1 MQQPNYFI
9 GVDIS
14 SDTFTVSVGTSPWKL
29 IGSTLSFENS
39 ACGFEEFLIWLDK
52 QDITN
57 QNSVI
62 CMESTG
68 VYGQGLAYFLFSHNY
83 TVSVEPPLKVKKAF
97 PTHGNKNDITD
108 SKHIAEYACRYYD
121 ELHIWKPPQS
131 VLEQVQTLLKTREQL
146 TKSSVSYQN
155 TLKTLRRQSVRTPF
169 AEDTYKELIE
179 EIKTVI
185 KKIDKEIKDLFEKHP
200 FFNHR
205 FANLL
210 SIPCVGVQ
218 LAGYVLVSL
227 YKKDKDPRA
236 RSLASYVGICP
247 YEHESGTS
255 VRNKP
260 RSRKNGSSS
269 IRKLLY
275 LAAMSLRTHN
285 TMFKEYYIRKTQSG
299 KPGRLVLNNIQNRL
313 IRIMCGVLN
322 SGKPYIDGYLSVNPG
337 LLNNK
342 ICA

>member
-1 MQQPNYFI
+1 MQQPKYFI
-9 GVDIS
+9 GADIS
-14 SDTFTVSVGTSPWKL
+14 SDTFTVSVGISPWKQV
-29 IGSTLSFENS
+29 GTTRSFENTTD
-39 ACGFEEFLIWLDK
+39 GFEEFLIWLDK
-52 QDITN
+52 QGITN
-57 QNSVI
+57 KNSVV

-108 SKHIAEYACRYYD
+108 SKHIAEYACRHYD
-121 ELHIWKPPQS
+121 ELHIWRPPHR

-146 TKSSVSYQN
+146 TKIG
-155 TLKTLRRQSVRTPF
+155 
-169 AEDTYKELIE
+169 EL
-179 EIKTVI
+179 KTVI

-227 YKKDKDPRA
+227 YKKDKDPKA
-236 RSLASYVGICP
+236 RSLAGYVGICP

-255 VRNKP
+255 VRKKP
-260 RSRKNGSSS
+260 RSRKNGV
-269 IRKLLY
+269 
-275 LAAMSLRTHN
+275 
-285 TMFKEYYIRKTQSG
+285 G
-299 KPGRLVLNNIQNRL
+299 K
-313 IRIMCGVLN
+313 
-322 SGKPYIDGYLSVNPG
+322 Y
-337 LLNNK
+337 
-342 ICA
+342 